1 MTAKRRILIIED
13 ERLLREAFTFLLRS
27 EGFLVDTADN
37 GKNGLAKLAAFQ
49 PDLILLDMLM
59 PVMDG
64 VTFLQEAELLANYPS
79 VKVLMLSNLSDPV
92 SLEDV
97 QSYGVTASI
106 LKADLSPADL
116 AAVAKKT
123 LSVGL

>member
-64 VTFLQEAELLANYPS
+64 VAFLQEAKLLANYPS

-97 QSYGVTASI
+97 QDYGVTASI

-123 LSVGL
+123 LSVGI

>member
-27 EGFLVDTADN
+27 EGFVVETAEN
-37 GKNGLAKLAAFQ
+37 GKVGLAKLEVFR

-64 VTFLQEAELLANYPS
+64 AGFLKEAVFPANYPH

-92 SLEDV
+92 ALDDV
-97 QSYGVTASI
+97 QAYGVTSSV
-106 LKADLSPADL
+106 LKADLSPAEL
-116 AAVAKKT
+116 AATVKKV
-123 LSVGL
+123 LSGGV

>member
-27 EGFLVDTADN
+27 EGFLVDYADN
-37 GKNGLAKLAAFQ
+37 GKSGLDKLADFQ
-49 PDLILLDMLM
+49 PELVLLDMLM

-64 VTFLQEAELLANYPS
+64 ISFLRQANIPVNYPS
-79 VKVLMLSNLSDPV
+79 LKVLMLSNLSDPV

-97 QSYGVTASI
+97 QAYGVTASI

-123 LSVGL
+123 LSVGI